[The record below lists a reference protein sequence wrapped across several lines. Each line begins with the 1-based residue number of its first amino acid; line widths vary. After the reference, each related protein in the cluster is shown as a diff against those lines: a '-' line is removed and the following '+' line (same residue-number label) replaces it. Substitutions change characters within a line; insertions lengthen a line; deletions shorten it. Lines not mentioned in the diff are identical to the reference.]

1 MKKPEDFDSMNRR
14 DFLKIGAAGAAVA
27 SIGLSGV
34 GSLLHAQAST
44 EPVYRTLGRT
54 GLKVTTLSF
63 GAMLTPE
70 SEVIRA
76 GLDMGINYVDT
87 ARRYLG
93 GRSEGIVG
101 RAVKGV
107 RDKLYIATKTKP
119 DSNTAEA
126 IIKDVE
132 TSLGEL
138 GTDHIDVIQ
147 LHNLDEPKR
156 AFIPEVR
163 EAYLKLRKE
172 GKVRFFGVTTHTN
185 QAEVIDALVNDPDKF
200 FDTVLV
206 GYNMKTDPSVKQ
218 AIARAKEAGLGI
230 VAMKIQAAVRGV
242 PEAPS
247 ISPEQASAAFKWVLQ
262 DTNVSNV
269 IAGMRTLEQIRNM
282 FPVMGAKMTAADE
295 RRVERYS
302 AAIDKEFCRLCAKCE
317 PTCPNGVRISI
328 VNRALMYAE
337 AYREPA
343 LARETLREVPS
354 ARLCATCTDCVA
366 RCVNG
371 ISIAEKMRRA
381 RNLYA

>member
-1 MKKPEDFDSMNRR
+1 VKKPEDFDSMNRR

-34 GSLLHAQAST
+34 GNLLYAQASP

-87 ARRYLG
+87 ARRYLN

-101 RAVKGV
+101 KAVKGI

-132 TSLGEL
+132 TSLTEL
-138 GTDHIDVIQ
+138 GTDRIDVIQ

-185 QAEVIDALVNDPDKF
+185 QAEVIDALINDPDKF

-230 VAMKIQAAVRGV
+230 VAMKIQAAVRG
-242 PEAPS
+242 PEAPT
-247 ISPEQASAAFKWVLQ
+247 ISPEQSAAAFKWALQ

-269 IAGMRTLEQIRNM
+269 IAGMRTLEQIKNM
-282 FPVMGAKMTAADE
+282 FPVMGAKLIAADE
-295 RRVERYS
+295 LRVERYS

-337 AYREPA
+337 AYREPG
-343 LARETLREVPS
+343 LARETIREVPS
-354 ARLCATCTDCVA
+354 AALCANCAECVA

-381 RNLYA
+381 RALYA

>member
-34 GSLLHAQAST
+34 GNLLYAQASP

-87 ARRYLG
+87 ARRYLN

-101 RAVKGV
+101 KAVKGI

-132 TSLGEL
+132 TSLTEL
-138 GTDHIDVIQ
+138 GTDRIDVIQ

-185 QAEVIDALVNDPDKF
+185 QAEVIDALINDPDKF

-230 VAMKIQAAVRGV
+230 VAMKIQAAVRG
-242 PEAPS
+242 PEAPT
-247 ISPEQASAAFKWVLQ
+247 ISPEQSAAAFKWALQ

-269 IAGMRTLEQIRNM
+269 IAGMRTLEQIKNM
-282 FPVMGAKMTAADE
+282 FPVMGAKLIAADE
-295 RRVERYS
+295 LRVERYS

-337 AYREPA
+337 AYREPG
-343 LARETLREVPS
+343 LARETIREVPS
-354 ARLCATCTDCVA
+354 AALCANCAECVA

-381 RNLYA
+381 RALYA

>member
-1 MKKPEDFDSMNRR
+1 
-14 DFLKIGAAGAAVA
+14 
-27 SIGLSGV
+27 
-34 GSLLHAQAST
+34 
-44 EPVYRTLGRT
+44 
-54 GLKVTTLSF
+54 
-63 GAMLTPE
+63 
-70 SEVIRA
+70 
-76 GLDMGINYVDT
+76 
-87 ARRYLG
+87 
-93 GRSEGIVG
+93 
-101 RAVKGV
+101 VKGI

-126 IIKDVE
+126 IVKDVE
-132 TSLGEL
+132 TSLTQL

-185 QAEVIDALVNDPDKF
+185 QAEVIDALINDPDKF

-218 AIARAKEAGLGI
+218 AIARAKEAGLGV
-230 VAMKIQAAVRGV
+230 VAMKIQAAVRG

-247 ISPEQASAAFKWVLQ
+247 ISPEQSAAAFKWVLQ

-282 FPVMGAKMTAADE
+282 FPVMGAKLTAADE
-295 RRVERYS
+295 LKVERYS

-317 PTCPNGVRISI
+317 PTCPKGVRISI

-343 LARETLREVPS
+343 LARETLREAPS
-354 ARLCATCTDCVA
+354 AALCADCAECVA

-381 RNLYA
+381 RALYA